1 MNKSIP
7 PLSLK
12 KKNKSTS
19 KPKLILNNQEYYPY
33 SNEKSITTNDSYTL
47 LTENNLKKR
56 NIQNSSIF
64 SKNNSE
70 KNIIKNVSQNY
81 NNNNHFKSTN
91 SIIKN
96 SNDVK
101 DFQSMGILKPVKPG
115 IFKNKT
121 NLNSII
127 GQRLIT
133 IVGDNN
139 NNYKTRNIQSP
150 KSINSI
156 HTTNSHMTKLPKIPK
171 MQILSKKQ
179 LLTEADSLVKERKRR
194 DGLFAPH
201 IATSITIKKS
211 TEINL
216 KNYVIR
222 KIKEKQEEIRND
234 EKKMFD
240 DFKYKQKIYDKNYKN
255 FLNTI
260 EENQKKEKEEENEL
274 TILKV
279 DMQNQEKIY
288 DKEIAENKKL
298 VDKLKKF
305 INSIITY
312 KKYGSFIHKIFGQI
326 FIYDKVGDF
335 DGKDYYKMMY
345 NLIDIYEKQ
354 INEPNYEEEEKEF
367 LDLLFSNG
375 VDLLLLQFSSMEER
389 VRNEL
394 DQRNDTKEQMN
405 DLNNKIINEINALN
419 IKKAEN
425 ENDKILYNNNKK
437 QEIQMIKYYGGY
449 DIDETKTYLNYII
462 ELGEMLGA
470 NNKININEIEIIED
484 SLIACEDTLKRLEQK
499 EYYINKYM
507 NKIENIFYN
516 GDDNDKIIIEKIIYD
531 RKKYNLKLKQNEI
544 RKKQQ
549 QEENKKKFKTID
561 NNHKI
566 ILKGKKV
573 IQDFPLIKSNKK
585 KKVITKKK
593 SNDEYEYLYYSSDE
607 N

>member
-1 MNKSIP
+1 
-7 PLSLK
+7 
-12 KKNKSTS
+12 
-19 KPKLILNNQEYYPY
+19 
-33 SNEKSITTNDSYTL
+33 
-47 LTENNLKKR
+47 
-56 NIQNSSIF
+56 
-64 SKNNSE
+64 
-70 KNIIKNVSQNY
+70 
-81 NNNNHFKSTN
+81 
-91 SIIKN
+91 
-96 SNDVK
+96 
-101 DFQSMGILKPVKPG
+101 
-115 IFKNKT
+115 
-121 NLNSII
+121 
-127 GQRLIT
+127 
-133 IVGDNN
+133 
-139 NNYKTRNIQSP
+139 
-150 KSINSI
+150 
-156 HTTNSHMTKLPKIPK
+156 
-171 MQILSKKQ
+171 
-179 LLTEADSLVKERKRR
+179 
-194 DGLFAPH
+194 
-201 IATSITIKKS
+201 
-211 TEINL
+211 
-216 KNYVIR
+216 
-222 KIKEKQEEIRND
+222 
-234 EKKMFD
+234 
-240 DFKYKQKIYDKNYKN
+240 
-255 FLNTI
+255 
-260 EENQKKEKEEENEL
+260 
-274 TILKV
+274 
-279 DMQNQEKIY
+279 
-288 DKEIAENKKL
+288 
-298 VDKLKKF
+298 
-305 INSIITY
+305 
-312 KKYGSFIHKIFGQI
+312 
-326 FIYDKVGDF
+326 
-335 DGKDYYKMMY
+335 MMY
-345 NLIDIYEKQ
+345 NLINIYEKQ

-405 DLNNKIINEINALN
+405 DLNNKIITEINALN

-425 ENDKILYNNNKK
+425 ENDKVFYNNNKK

-470 NNKININEIEIIED
+470 NNKIKINEVEIIED

-531 RKKYNLKLKQNEI
+531 RKKYNLKIKQNEI

-607 N
+607 NQN